1 MKITF
6 RKSLLYA
13 ALLCA
18 GFACLSS
25 LHAADAKAAAKD
37 SQSLLIEM
45 RLKRWTKE
53 LEFTADQQA
62 KIKALLEE
70 ESKTVA
76 KVDEDTSLAVGDRAK
91 KVDEIHKTTYAKIK
105 PLLTEKQ
112 LPVFEKLTI
121 KTKTTKQKKVA
132 APANP

>member
-6 RKSLLYA
+6 PRSLVCV
-13 ALLCA
+13 ALLGGILA
-18 GFACLSS
+18 GLPQ
-25 LHAADAKAAAKD
+25 LHAADAKAAAPKD
-37 SQSLLIEM
+37 SQSLLLEM
-45 RLKRWTKE
+45 RLRRWNKE
-53 LEFTADQQA
+53 VEFTADQQA

-76 KVDEDTSLAVGDRAK
+76 KLDEDTSLTVGDRAK
-91 KVDEIHKTTYAKIK
+91 KVSEIHKTTYAKIK

-112 LPVFEKLTI
+112 APVFEKLT
-121 KTKTTKQKKVA
+121 TKTAKQKKVA